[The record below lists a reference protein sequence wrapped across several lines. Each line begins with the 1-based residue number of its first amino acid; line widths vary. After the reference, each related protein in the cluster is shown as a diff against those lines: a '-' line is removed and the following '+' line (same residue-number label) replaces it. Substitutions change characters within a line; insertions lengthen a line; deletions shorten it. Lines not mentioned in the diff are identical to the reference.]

1 MFVAINFI
9 DCDVHYQERFEE
21 LFQSRAG
28 EIDTMPGFQRMEVLR
43 PRENGGEYLIMSH
56 WDDEESFKQWTK
68 SNAFIKGHSR
78 GFEDIRKAKEAGQKP
93 PMRSSFK
100 TYNIISQ

>member
-9 DCDVHYQERFEE
+9 DCEDHYKERFEE
-21 LFQSRAG
+21 LFRSRAG

-43 PRENGGEYLIMSH
+43 PQEDSGEYLIMSH
-56 WDDEESFKQWTK
+56 WDNEESFKEWTK

-78 GFEDIRKAKEAGQKP
+78 GFDDIKKAKEAGLKP
-93 PMRSSFK
+93 PMKSSFK
-100 TYNIISQ
+100 TYNIISK